1 MFRQCIK
8 PIHKI
13 VLIVPIILWGMF
25 EVFIDPFPNS
35 LWLVRFLSTQYL
47 VTVRAD
53 LEVEGEALK
62 LERTFR
68 CFRPYDYKWLA
79 SESTARD
86 WPTNGQAGDIIAA
99 ETSKGR
105 LFAISI
111 PMACGI
117 MSDWTVPFG
126 PVANPNE
133 LVLSRDEIR
142 TPVVFEVHGGNK
154 VERIDA
160 YISRNKLREGYHGVK
175 LKDFKLSREPGLLW
189 DDSNGYDWVGPANW
203 TRPQIRD
210 LTHYMA
216 GFLMAVPESR
226 WDETDHAAEFLSS
239 AKYLA
244 EMPKSYS
251 EFIDQYRSSPH
262 NTVIQTNRA
271 APNPFNNLMGKFLYQ
286 YPRNTPAFYELD
298 FPREEM
304 IYDSYKLTQ
313 WAEDYII
320 PCTGDEYGTQ
330 FNCFPNLAGVLI
342 YSQLKLS
349 RPRGLSDDAI
359 FQIGE
364 MSFNAEQRHAHLI
377 DRNNGIV
384 YTSQTTMSYWR
395 K

>member
-1 MFRQCIK
+1 MPRPSMKSIYK
-8 PIHKI
+8 KALW
-13 VLIVPIILWGMF
+13 VGLIIWVAF
-25 EVFIDPFPNS
+25 EAFIDPLPNS

-47 VTVRAD
+47 VTVSAD

-68 CFRPYDYKWLA
+68 CFRPFDYKWLA

-105 LFAISI
+105 LFAISV

-142 TPVVFEVHGGNK
+142 TPVVFEVHGGKK

-175 LKDFKLSREPGLLW
+175 LKDFKLSRGSGLLW
-189 DDSNGYDWVGPANW
+189 NDSNGYDWVGPANW

-226 WDETDHAAEFLSS
+226 WDETDHAKAYLSPD
-239 AKYLA
+239 KLLL
-244 EMPKSYS
+244 EMPKSYFD
-251 EFIDQYRSSPH
+251 FITQYRSAVHGTTIPF
-262 NTVIQTNRA
+262 NGGL
-271 APNPFNNLMGKFLYQ
+271 PNPFNNLVGKFLNH

-304 IYDSYKLTQ
+304 IYDNYKLTQ

-330 FNCFPNLAGVLI
+330 FYCFPNLAGVLI
-342 YSQLKLS
+342 YSQFKSS
-349 RPRGLSDDAI
+349 RPRGLSDDAT
-359 FQIGE
+359 FQVGE
-364 MSFNAEQRHAHLI
+364 MSFSAERRRAYLI